1 MTINVKKIISISKN
15 EKLTLKDL
23 RDFVVET
30 GDVPADAKVTVS
42 AYDSQRGGYSITMS
56 VTL

>member
-1 MTINVKKIISISKN
+1 MTINVKKTISISKN

-30 GDVPADAKVTVS
+30 GDAPADAKVTVN
-42 AYDSQRGGYSITMS
+42 AYDSQREGYSITVS